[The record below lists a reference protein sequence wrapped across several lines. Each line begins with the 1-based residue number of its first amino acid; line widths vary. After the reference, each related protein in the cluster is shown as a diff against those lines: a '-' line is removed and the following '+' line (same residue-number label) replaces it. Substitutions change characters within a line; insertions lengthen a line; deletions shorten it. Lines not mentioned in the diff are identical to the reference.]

1 MKKFLGKL
9 GKVISAPIKL
19 VLGFYSE
26 EMLAEAEKN
35 GADYIVT
42 LMQETSDYNEF

>member
-19 VLGFYSE
+19 VLGLYSQE
-26 EMLAEAEKN
+26 TLAEAEKN

-42 LMQETSDYNEF
+42 LMQETSEFL

>member
-9 GKVISAPIKL
+9 GKVISAPLKI
-19 VLGFYSE
+19 VLGIYSDE
-26 EMLAEAEKN
+26 TLAEAEKN

-42 LMQETSDYNEF
+42 LMQENSEFM